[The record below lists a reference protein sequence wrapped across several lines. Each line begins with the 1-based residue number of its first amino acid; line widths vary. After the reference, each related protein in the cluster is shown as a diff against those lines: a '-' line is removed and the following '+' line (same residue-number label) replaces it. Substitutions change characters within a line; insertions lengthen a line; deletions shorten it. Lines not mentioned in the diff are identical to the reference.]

1 MHCTVKPGMYSIE
14 WSFLPVAQRLRGG
27 ASAEPPQ
34 VAQTKFCG
42 RNSAAEGHW
51 CQAKKT
57 TSYCGAVAAEEI
69 QEMTEPARQ
78 RRANFFLP
86 LLIHLRIASF
96 SRMCLVSRPVSSL
109 TKFPERKSL

>member
-1 MHCTVKPGMYSIE
+1 MYSIE

-78 RRANFFLP
+78 RRANFFPAFVNSLANRFFFVDVP
-86 LLIHLRIASF
+86 SVASRKF
-96 SRMCLVSRPVSSL
+96 VNKVSR
-109 TKFPERKSL
+109 T